1 MAKFI
6 GAGSQEVR
14 SFFRS
19 CMNARRAAL
28 SCETVSSLDYAPH
41 AREERAALLI
51 SGFASVDNFGVPA
64 LTRAQERVRSPVTST
79 ATPVSAAAAKQ
90 QH

>member
-1 MAKFI
+1 MSAEWSE
-6 GAGSQEVR
+6 GTAGSGDG
-14 SFFRS
+14 
-19 CMNARRAAL
+19 ARV
-28 SCETVSSLDYAPH
+28 CKTVSPLDYAPH
-41 AREERAALLI
+41 VAREERGGLLT

-79 ATPVSAAAAKQ
+79 ATPVSAAATKQ